1 MIVGSVT
8 KKGENIMRL
17 SNHLNYKQV
26 LIYSLFII
34 FLLIGCAGV
43 RYETTDQVAQATKVI
58 KDPYTNTTWVNSP
71 PVNCGDSIGDKC
83 YFRTAFINEKF
94 AFYQLVLKIMNKG
107 WLFLDTAYDIQG
119 NRLDL
124 KVLDRK
130 VLSGGVVREVVGI
143 KLADPYMAQAVVN
156 GMNIKVIGKRGQII
170 VKLSGGYVFG
180 YLQKVGTYMKEAGML
195 PEGYESA
202 ITENMA
208 KQQKELADK
217 VKGRGK
223 IGINIAF
230 KQILAV
236 NPGSPAEMAGLQVG
250 DIILAADGQELNG
263 DTAHDVMLITGEPG
277 SKVKFLILRGEE
289 RRTVLVIRGNP

>member
-1 MIVGSVT
+1 MH
-8 KKGENIMRL
+8 L
-17 SNHLNYKQV
+17 FNHLSHKQL
-26 LIYSLFII
+26 LIYSMFVI
-34 FLLIGCAGV
+34 FLLTGCAGV
-43 RYETTDQVAQATKVI
+43 RYETTDQVAQATKII

-130 VLSGGVVREVVGI
+130 VLRGGVVKEILAI
-143 KLADPYMAQAVVN
+143 KLSDPYMAQAVVN
-156 GMNIKVIGKRGQII
+156 GVDIKVIGKRGQLI

-180 YLQKVGTYMKEAGML
+180 YLQKVGTYMKEAGIL
-195 PEGYESA
+195 PEGFENA
-202 ITENMA
+202 IKENMV
-208 KQQKELADK
+208 KQQKELTDK

-230 KQILAV
+230 KQILSV
-236 NPGSPAEMAGLQVG
+236 NPGSPAEVAGLQVG
-250 DIILAADGQELNG
+250 DIILTADGQELNG
-263 DTAHDVMLITGEPG
+263 DIAHDVMLITGEPG
-277 SKVKFLILRGEE
+277 SKVKLLILRGGE